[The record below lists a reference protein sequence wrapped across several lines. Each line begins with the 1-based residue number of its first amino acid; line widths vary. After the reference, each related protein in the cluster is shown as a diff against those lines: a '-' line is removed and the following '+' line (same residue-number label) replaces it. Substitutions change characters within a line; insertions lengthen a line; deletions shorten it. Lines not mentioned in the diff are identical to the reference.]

1 MLKLCLICAFC
12 EQYCCHSCV
21 SGLDTIPAGFLLP
34 KIEVIMQV
42 RKAVIPVAGLGT
54 RFLPATKAIP
64 KEMLT
69 IVDRPTIQYIVE
81 EVVASGIDQII
92 FVTSEG
98 KSAIE
103 NHFDYNFHLDSL
115 LKETNKVVLGEEL
128 NNISNLID
136 IVSVRQKKPLGLG
149 HAIWT
154 ARNVVGEEPFMVL
167 LGDDMVL
174 SKTPCA
180 RQLLDLFKDVGESIV
195 AIQRVPMAET
205 PQYGIVEGDRVKRNN
220 TYKVSRMVE
229 KPAPGTTDSDMAIIG
244 RYILMPEIFEILGTT
259 TPGYGGEIQ
268 LTDALL
274 ALAKKRGMYAREFE
288 GTRFDAGDKMG
299 YLKAIVAYGLRHP
312 ELGRQLEE
320 HLKKVVADL

>member
-1 MLKLCLICAFC
+1 MLNMENRC
-12 EQYCCHSCV
+12 EQNLLL
-21 SGLDTIPAGFLLP
+21 SGQCSE
-34 KIEVIMQV
+34 IEVFMKI

-92 FVTSEG
+92 FITSEG

-103 NHFDYNFHLDSL
+103 NHFDYNFHLDSVL
-115 LKETNKVVLGEEL
+115 REKNKIALGEEL

-154 ARNVVGEEPFMVL
+154 ARHVIGDEPFMVL

-174 SKTPCA
+174 SDEPCA
-180 RQLLDLFKDVGESIV
+180 KQMLNLFDDVGESIV
-195 AIQRVPMAET
+195 AIQRVPMDET
-205 PQYGIVEGDRVKRNN
+205 YQYGIVEGEENGRSKTFRV
-220 TYKVSRMVE
+220 TRMVE

-244 RYILMPEIFEILGTT
+244 RYILMPDIFDILAKT
-259 TPGYGGEIQ
+259 TPGHGGEIQ

-274 ALAKKRGMYAREFE
+274 ALTKKRSMYAYEFD
-288 GTRFDAGDKMG
+288 GTRYDAGDKMG
-299 YLKAIVAYGLRHP
+299 YLKAIIAYGLRHRDIGGP
-312 ELGRQLEE
+312 LRKHILE
-320 HLKKVVADL
+320 VAADL

>member
-1 MLKLCLICAFC
+1 M
-12 EQYCCHSCV
+12 E
-21 SGLDTIPAGFLLP
+21 
-34 KIEVIMQV
+34 IEVFMKI

-92 FVTSEG
+92 FITSEG

-103 NHFDYNFHLDSL
+103 NHFDYNFHLDSVL
-115 LKETNKVVLGEEL
+115 REKNKIALGEEL

-154 ARNVVGEEPFMVL
+154 ARHVIGDEPFMVL

-174 SKTPCA
+174 SDEPCA
-180 RQLLDLFKDVGESIV
+180 KQMLNLFDDVGESIV
-195 AIQRVPMAET
+195 AIQRVPMEET
-205 PQYGIVEGDRVKRNN
+205 YQYGIVEGEENGRSKTFRV
-220 TYKVSRMVE
+220 TRMVE

-244 RYILMPEIFEILGTT
+244 RYILMPDIFDILAKT
-259 TPGYGGEIQ
+259 TPGHGGEIQ

-274 ALAKKRGMYAREFE
+274 ALTKKRSMYAYEFD
-288 GTRFDAGDKMG
+288 GTRYDAGDKMG
-299 YLKAIVAYGLRHP
+299 YLKAIIAYGLRHRDIGGS
-312 ELGRQLEE
+312 LRKHILE
-320 HLKKVVADL
+320 VAADL

>member
-1 MLKLCLICAFC
+1 MK
-12 EQYCCHSCV
+12 
-21 SGLDTIPAGFLLP
+21 
-34 KIEVIMQV
+34 V

-92 FVTSEG
+92 FITSEG

-103 NHFDYNFHLDSL
+103 NHFDYNFHLDSV
-115 LKETNKVVLGEEL
+115 LKEKNKIALGEEL

-154 ARNVVGEEPFMVL
+154 ARHVIGDEPFMVL
-167 LGDDMVL
+167 LGDDLVL
-174 SKTPCA
+174 SDVPCA
-180 RQLLDLFKDVGESIV
+180 KQMLNLFEDVKESIV
-195 AIQRVPMAET
+195 AIQRVPLSET
-205 PQYGIVEGDRVKRNN
+205 YQYGIVEGEENGRDQTYRV
-220 TYKVSRMVE
+220 TRMVE
-229 KPAPGTTDSDMAIIG
+229 KPAPGTTDSDKAIIG
-244 RYILMPEIFEILGTT
+244 RYILMPEIFDILSTT
-259 TPGYGGEIQ
+259 TPGHGGEIQ

-274 ALAKKRGMYAREFE
+274 ALTNKRSMYAYEFD
-288 GTRFDAGDKMG
+288 GVRYDAGDKMG
-299 YLKAIVAYGLRHP
+299 YLKAIIAFGLRHP
-312 ELGRQLEE
+312 EIGEGLKE
-320 HLKKVVADL
+320 HIVKLAADL

>member
-1 MLKLCLICAFC
+1 MK
-12 EQYCCHSCV
+12 
-21 SGLDTIPAGFLLP
+21 
-34 KIEVIMQV
+34 V

-92 FVTSEG
+92 FITSEG

-103 NHFDYNFHLDSL
+103 NHFDYNFHLDSVL
-115 LKETNKVVLGEEL
+115 REKNKVVLGEEL

-149 HAIWT
+149 HAIWS
-154 ARNVVGEEPFMVL
+154 ARHVIGDEPFMVL
-167 LGDDMVL
+167 LGDDLVL
-174 SKTPCA
+174 SETLCA
-180 RQLLDLFKDVGESIV
+180 KQLLNLYDDVGESIV
-195 AIQRVPMAET
+195 AIQRVPDDET
-205 PQYGIVEGDRVKRNN
+205 QHYGIVEGEKNGRAN
-220 TYKVSRMVE
+220 TYKVTRMVE

-244 RYILMPEIFEILGTT
+244 RYILTPDIFDILNTT
-259 TPGYGGEIQ
+259 TPGHGGEIQ

-274 ALAKKRGMYAREFE
+274 ALTKKRAMYAFEFA

-299 YLKAIVAYGLRHP
+299 YLKAIIAYGLRHP
-312 ELGRQLEE
+312 QVGQSLGKHIKEIASTL
-320 HLKKVVADL
+320 